1 MNEFERKEKEI
12 EISIHEAEATIQEAK
27 DIKDLIANPL
37 FHKVITDGYLTS
49 NALRTIGLLAD
60 PSMQEPDAQEG
71 LQADLKAISYLQ
83 RYLRDKITRGKQME
97 AKMEESEAVL
107 EELREAEV
115 AGE

>member
-12 EISIHEAEATIQEAK
+12 EISIHEAEAIVQEAK
-27 DIKDLIANPL
+27 DVKDLIANPL
-37 FHKVITDGYLTS
+37 FHKVITEGYLTN

-60 PSMQEPDAQEG
+60 PSMQEVETQEG
-71 LQADLKAISYLQ
+71 LQADLQAISYFQ
-83 RYLRDKITRGKQME
+83 KYLRDKITKGKQME
-97 AKMEESEAVL
+97 TKMEASEAVL